1 MLTPNDISS
10 KKFEKSAFG
19 YKPEEVDAFL
29 SDILGSYNEMYQEN
43 LQHRTGYKTCSH
55 CSMISYGGGRFYP
68 ANLCGLC
75 GHYCPACTAPKESPV
90 P

>member
-1 MLTPNDISS
+1 MIELYCSNGCP
-10 KKFEKSAFG
+10 FG
-19 YKPEEVDAFL
+19 GKESPCGQSPYSCP
-29 SDILGSYNEMYQEN
+29 INEMYQEN

>member
-1 MLTPNDISS
+1 
-10 KKFEKSAFG
+10 
-19 YKPEEVDAFL
+19 
-29 SDILGSYNEMYQEN
+29 MYQEN